1 MLGESAHAQGYDFLA
16 FGDNPESSFA
26 NRFPEHFV
34 LGDSKSQTD
43 LFQFAKRCKVITLE
57 NEFFDAA
64 LLKLVEDST
73 HTRVI
78 PSPTSYLHFET
89 KLAQREF
96 YAALGLSAPT
106 WARAKN
112 LPDQILTQL
121 QNEFSYPVVLKASRG
136 GYDGYGVRI
145 LKSADELSQAL
156 QDLNHS
162 VENPVLIEEKV
173 SIQKEFAQGALFDGK
188 GGAVLLPLVE
198 TIQRNGICE
207 LVLSEPTLSLEE
219 LEFVRTQIEATLDV
233 IAKSKII
240 GLYSFE
246 FFYTDKKEILINEG
260 APRPHNS
267 QHLSI
272 DASPISQFDLL
283 IQFLAKD
290 ALPEIS
296 SPISSKPGVM
306 INLLGK
312 SVGQNYKLAL
322 PKLPAGISAHPKL
335 YLKKESKIGRKMG
348 HLNLIVETGEHDL
361 VELGETFL
369 KEYTL

>member
-1 MLGESAHAQGYDFLA
+1 
-16 FGDNPESSFA
+16 
-26 NRFPEHFV
+26 
-34 LGDSKSQTD
+34 
-43 LFQFAKRCKVITLE
+43 
-57 NEFFDAA
+57 
-64 LLKLVEDST
+64 
-73 HTRVI
+73 
-78 PSPTSYLHFET
+78 
-89 KLAQREF
+89 
-96 YAALGLSAPT
+96 
-106 WARAKN
+106 
-112 LPDQILTQL
+112 
-121 QNEFSYPVVLKASRG
+121 
-136 GYDGYGVRI
+136 
-145 LKSADELSQAL
+145 
-156 QDLNHS
+156 
-162 VENPVLIEEKV
+162 
-173 SIQKEFAQGALFDGK
+173 
-188 GGAVLLPLVE
+188 
-198 TIQRNGICE
+198 